1 MLRVCLCMYTL
12 CYLLLVLYK
21 NEGDRSTRLG
31 EKSSQSSSICLVAN
45 ERPLFNGI
53 REGRKREKRGG
64 WVIFFLAEIGIS
76 LVQIKSSMNS
86 GN

>member
-1 MLRVCLCMYTL
+1 MYTL

-45 ERPLFNGI
+45 ERPLFNGMR
-53 REGRKREKRGG
+53 REEKEEKRRM
-64 WVIFFLAEIGIS
+64 VYFFSRGDTYIVGTN
-76 LVQIKSSMNS
+76 KK
-86 GN
+86 